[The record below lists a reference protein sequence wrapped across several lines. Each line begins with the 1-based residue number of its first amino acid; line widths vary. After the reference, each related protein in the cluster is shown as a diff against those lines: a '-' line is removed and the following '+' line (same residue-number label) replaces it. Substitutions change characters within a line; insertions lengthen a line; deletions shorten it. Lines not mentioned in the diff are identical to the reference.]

1 MDIIFTKHAEEK
13 LQERKIS
20 RELVISCVNASD
32 YVVDSK
38 HGSKIMHKLINDKLL
53 RVVCSFQSDDCIVIT
68 QYYTKPQRYQLED
81 E

>member
-1 MDIIFTKHAEEK
+1 MNVIFTKHAEEK

-20 RELVISCVNASD
+20 RDLVISCVNAPD

-38 HGSKIMHKLINDKLL
+38 FGRKIMHKLINNKLL
-53 RVVCSFQSDDCIVIT
+53 RIVCSFHSDDCIVIT